1 MEKNTYDS
9 MMTWLGQRPQ
19 LARGLSLTNKA
30 ITGAIYIAYPA
41 LIIWMA
47 CTNNPTPT
55 ILRAVLVPVISFVL
69 VTLVRNLL
77 NSPRPYEVFDRK
89 SIMPKKTKGKSMPSR
104 HVFSITII
112 AMTYFAYL
120 PTPVVGIVLLVV
132 SVVLAV
138 IRVVTGVHFIKDVVC
153 AMIIGVACGVLGY
166 YIILV

>member
-1 MEKNTYDS
+1 MEKSTYDS

-30 ITGAIYIAYPA
+30 ITGLVYIAYPA

-47 CTNNPTPT
+47 CTNNPEL
-55 ILRAVLVPVISFVL
+55 LRAILVPVISFVL

-112 AMTYFAYL
+112 AMTYFAVF
-120 PTPVVGIVLLVV
+120 PTPIVGIALLVV

-153 AMIIGVACGVLGY
+153 GIIIGVVCGILGFY
-166 YIILV
+166 VILV